1 MLQQA
6 SGGGGG
12 ARSYL
17 LNDLLHHAKPRLFRD
32 VAAGV
37 NHLMETLYSPAG
49 TFTQMEKYHL
59 TGEHAQCDVLTP
71 P

>member
-17 LNDLLHHAKPRLFRD
+17 LNVQD

-37 NHLMETLYSPAG
+37 NLLVKTLCSQAG
-49 TFTQMEKYHL
+49 TITETFTR
-59 TGEHAQCDVLTP
+59 EHAQCNGLTP

>member
-17 LNDLLHHAKPRLFRD
+17 LNDLLHHAKPRLVWD
-32 VAAGV
+32 VAAGI
-37 NHLMETLYSPAG
+37 TLLVKTLCSQAG
-49 TFTQMEKYHL
+49 TITETFTR
-59 TGEHAQCDVLTP
+59 EHAQCNGLTP

>member
-17 LNDLLHHAKPRLFRD
+17 LNDLLHHAKPRLVQD

-37 NHLMETLYSPAG
+37 NLLVKTLGSQGNYYRD
-49 TFTQMEKYHL
+49 FY
-59 TGEHAQCDVLTP
+59 
-71 P
+71 

>member
-1 MLQQA
+1 M
-6 SGGGGG
+6 SGGG

-17 LNDLLHHAKPRLFRD
+17 LNDMIHNAKPRLVRD

-37 NHLMETLYSPAG
+37 NLLVETLYSPAG
-49 TFTQMEKYHL
+49 TITQTFTQMQKYHL
-59 TGEHAQCDVLTP
+59 TREHAQCDGLTP

>member
-17 LNDLLHHAKPRLFRD
+17 LNDLLHHAKPLSE
-32 VAAGV
+32 
-37 NHLMETLYSPAG
+37 NII
-49 TFTQMEKYHL
+49 FTSGNFLPGKIR
-59 TGEHAQCDVLTP
+59 
-71 P
+71 